1 MSKSKTT
8 LSERIAAALVDDTQ
22 SSALA
27 ALIAETEA
35 AARDAVTAA
44 DEARARA
51 LDPTVVD
58 PAARSAMEDAEHI
71 SRRLQVALPQLRER
85 RSELATREYL
95 TRWRTD
101 YEALKAER
109 DALASDLAELYPTFE
124 ARIADL
130 LPRIAARGCR
140 ILMK

>member
-1 MSKSKTT
+1 MRPCHKVIRPYGHDQK
-8 LSERIAAALVDDTQ
+8 EEIQ
-22 SSALA
+22 W
-27 ALIAETEA
+27 EE
-35 AARDAVTAA
+35 
-44 DEARARA
+44 
-51 LDPTVVD
+51 
-58 PAARSAMEDAEHI
+58 
-71 SRRLQVALPQLRER
+71 SRKPR
-85 RSELATREYL
+85 RSELATRGYL